1 MTYVREKINLSLRR
15 FIFSGQNPVGRENGP
30 SYENIPSEKFIYFDI
45 FVYGVV
51 VAP

>member
-1 MTYVREKINLSLRR
+1 MTYVREKIKFSLRR
-15 FIFSGQNPVGRENGP
+15 FIFSGQNPVGRENGL
-30 SYENIPSEKFIYFDI
+30 SYENIPSEFIYFDI